1 MDVVRTLRDSETEI
15 IDEAAAALA
24 RSHLTH
30 YDRAGAEEDRRRLH
44 TLFDVLVRAIA
55 DRQLGPVAAYAGAI
69 ASDRYS
75 AGFDI
80 AEVQTAFNV
89 LEEAM
94 WRTVV
99 AGTPPEQLAESIGLV
114 STVLGAGKDALAITY
129 VGLATRQHVGSLDLT
144 ALFQGT

>member
-1 MDVVRTLRDSETEI
+1 MDVVATLRDAETEI
-15 IDEAAAALA
+15 LDEAAAALA
-24 RSHLTH
+24 RSHLSH
-30 YDRAGAEEDRRRLH
+30 YDRTGAEEDRQRLH
-44 TLFDVLVRAIA
+44 TLFDVIVTAIA
-55 DRQLGPVAAYAGAI
+55 DRQLGPVADYAGAI
-69 ASDRYS
+69 AAERFS

-99 AGTPPEQLAESIGLV
+99 ASTPPEQLAESIGLV
-114 STVLGAGKDALAITY
+114 STVLGAGKDALATAY

-144 ALFQGT
+144 AMFEGT